1 MKWLRQISEYW
12 EREYPDRDFRRVRPL
27 VRLSRLAL
35 LMPAFQKQVLRPHDL
50 TPTDYSILGALQR
63 AGRPRQLEPGDLY
76 SALGCTPGGLTKMV
90 DRLVKRGLVQRL
102 TDREDAR
109 RARIRLTPKGAAIGR
124 RAFADYNDAA
134 ARLMSRLTEE
144 ELERIDQALALLLDC
159 FEPES
164 AVDASHAPAF
174 ASPFASPSASPVAGA
189 GGLSRVAAGA
199 RVAAGGAETRNQPR

>member
-1 MKWLRQISEYW
+1 MKWLGQISEYW
-12 EREYPDRDFRRVRPL
+12 RREHPDRDFARVRPL

-35 LMPAFQKQVLRPHDL
+35 LMPAFQRQVLKPHDL

-63 AGRPRQLEPGDLY
+63 AGRPRPLEPGDLY
-76 SALGCTPGGLTKMV
+76 STLGCTPGGLSKMI

-109 RARIRLTPKGAAIGR
+109 RARIRLTSKGEAVGR

-144 ELERIDQALALLLDC
+144 QLARIDEGLALLLDC
-159 FEPES
+159 FEPEPE
-164 AVDASHAPAF
+164 ANAECAPASPP
-174 ASPFASPSASPVAGA
+174 ASPFASRLAGR
-189 GGLSRVAAGA
+189 GGPMRLE
-199 RVAAGGAETRNQPR
+199 AGGAPTRSEPRSEPR

>member
-1 MKWLRQISEYW
+1 MESIIPIEGETEGQSIAMKWLRQISEYW
-12 EREYPDRDFRRVRPL
+12 QREYPDRDFTRVRPL

-35 LMPAFQKQVLRPHDL
+35 LMPAFQKQVLKTHDL

-76 SALGCTPGGLTKMV
+76 STLGCTPGGLTKMV

-109 RARIRLTPKGAAIGR
+109 RARIRLTSKGESVGR

-144 ELERIDQALALLLDC
+144 ELERIDDALALLLDC

-164 AVDASHAPAF
+164 EDDTLHMPLY
-174 ASPFASPSASPVAGA
+174 ASPFASPGTASDAIRGR
-189 GGLSRVAAGA
+189 LRAA
-199 RVAAGGAETRNQPR
+199 R